1 MPALIMSRNCILH
14 ALHCCLSLYVL
25 QYPLLVAHHG
35 RVAALPGIKEY
46 LASPARLDKVNNN
59 NLG

>member
-1 MPALIMSRNCILH
+1 MSMLLL
-14 ALHCCLSLYVL
+14 LHCYGRLWWL

-35 RVAALPGIKEY
+35 RVAGLPGIKEY

>member
-1 MPALIMSRNCILH
+1 VRVAL
-14 ALHCCLSLYVL
+14 L

-35 RVAALPGIKEY
+35 RIAGLPGIKEY

>member
-1 MPALIMSRNCILH
+1 MCCVSGAHIFRT
-14 ALHCCLSLYVL
+14 CCLL

-35 RVAALPGIKEY
+35 RIAGLPGIAEY

>member
-1 MPALIMSRNCILH
+1 VLC
-14 ALHCCLSLYVL
+14 VL

-35 RVAALPGIKEY
+35 RVAGLPGIKEY

>member
-1 MPALIMSRNCILH
+1 MSVQAPSLISKLL
-14 ALHCCLSLYVL
+14 ALHPFLAACVL
-25 QYPLLVAHHG
+25 QYPLLVAHHS
-35 RVAALPGIKEY
+35 RVAGLPGIKEY